1 MENIQEQEVLI
12 ARNNETGQVGAVV
25 GQNPDGTPQMADAKT
40 AKLSDL
46 VKFNKGQNPL
56 EAFISN
62 FIRQAQ
68 NPSLFG
74 FFKLPADRYDAIAPA
89 MADLIQDPAAN
100 GEMLKPYEV
109 DMTAVSQ
116 TQAQKPETPA
126 QVEATETEQTQ
137 VQEPATPTQT
147 EATET
152 EQKQTAQTEAQST
165 GIRKTPVDVNMIDW
179 VTIEKQW
186 GIRREDLE
194 QSGALQ
200 PMLYNHKSPQLFT
213 VTPQFGDEKF
223 SIDARLSFSQNPDG
237 TFGLVPHFI
246 KNEPKLDEA
255 FRGYEFSK
263 DDKEQLLK
271 TGNLGKVVELADPKT
286 GEMQKCLVS
295 IDRLTNDIE
304 AIPVDKIYIKNH
316 IGKTELSMKEIGIL
330 KDGGVVRDKEIELN
344 NGRKFTSDLQYNADK
359 RDVEFVR
366 TQSLKQEHSEEKQQR
381 NTWVDSDGNPKRITK
396 WGTTHFTEQQIAD
409 YMAGRK
415 IEMVNVTDK
424 QGQPCTVYLQFDK
437 EKQRPVTEYHY
448 ADNKNVVGVAEE
460 SKTQYAVN
468 NEGKTN
474 EATKNITDPLQK
486 GQTDPKNEQQ
496 QTQQRKPKG
505 PKI

>member
-46 VKFNKGQNPL
+46 VKFNKNQNPL
-56 EAFISN
+56 EAFMSN

-68 NPSLFG
+68 NPSSFG

-109 DMTAVSQ
+109 DVQSMKQ
-116 TQAQKPETPA
+116 TQALASETPV
-126 QVEATETEQTQ
+126 QTENKETGQTQEQTESAG
-137 VQEPATPTQT
+137 V
-147 EATET
+147 
-152 EQKQTAQTEAQST
+152 
-165 GIRKTPVDVNMIDW
+165 RKTPVDVNMIDW
-179 VTIEKQW
+179 ATIEKQW

-223 SIDARLSFSQNPDG
+223 NLDARLSFRQNPDG

-246 KNEPKLDEA
+246 KNEPKLDVP
-255 FRGYEFSK
+255 FRGYEFTK
-263 DDKEQLLK
+263 EDKEQLIK
-271 TGNLGKVVELADPKT
+271 TGNLGKAVELADPKT
-286 GEMQKCLVS
+286 GEIKKCLVS

-304 AIPVDKIYIKNH
+304 AMPVDKVFIKNK

-330 KDGGVVRDKEIELN
+330 KDGGVVKGKEIELN

-366 TQSLKQEHSEEKQQR
+366 AQSLKQEQSGEKQQQQR
-381 NTWVDSDGNPKRITK
+381 NTWVDADGNPKRITK
-396 WGTTHFTEQQIAD
+396 WKETHFTEQQISD
-409 YMAGRK
+409 YMAGKK
-415 IEMVNVTDK
+415 IEVANVTDK
-424 QGQPCTVYLQFDK
+424 QGQPCTVFLQFNR

-448 ADNKNVVGVAEE
+448 ADNKKVVGVAEE

-468 NEGKTN
+468 NQGKTN

-486 GQTDPKNEQQ
+486 GQTAPKNEQQ
-496 QTQQRKPKG
+496 QARQRKPKG

>member
-25 GQNPDGTPQMADAKT
+25 GQNPDGTPKMADAKT

-46 VKFNKGQNPL
+46 VKFNKNQNPI
-56 EAFISN
+56 EAFVSN

-89 MADLIQDPAAN
+89 MADLIQDPASN
-100 GEMLKPYEV
+100 GDMLKPYEV
-109 DMTAVSQ
+109 EVNPVAQ
-116 TQAQKPETPA
+116 TQEQTPA
-126 QVEATETEQTQ
+126 QEQTTTEVQ
-137 VQEPATPTQT
+137 QEP
-147 EATET
+147 EAEPKP
-152 EQKQTAQTEAQST
+152 EQESVQASQEVTTTAA
-165 GIRKTPVDVNMIDW
+165 KATPVDPNRIDW
-179 VTIEKQW
+179 ATIEQQW
-186 GIRREDLE
+186 GVKRETLE
-194 QSGALQ
+194 QSSALQ
-200 PMLYNHKSPQLFT
+200 SMLYNHKSPQLFT

-223 SIDARLSFSQNPDG
+223 TLDARLSFKEQPDG
-237 TFGLVPHFI
+237 SFTLAPHFI
-246 KNEPKLDEA
+246 KNEPKLDVP

-263 DDKEQLLK
+263 EDREQLLK

-286 GEMQKCLVS
+286 GEMKKCLVS
-295 IDRLTNDIE
+295 VDRLTNEIE
-304 AIPVDKIYIKNH
+304 AMPVDKIFIKNH

-330 KDGGVVRDKEIELN
+330 KDGGVVHGKEIELN

-366 TQSLKQEHSEEKQQR
+366 TQSLQQEQSGETQQR

-396 WGTTHFTEQQIAD
+396 WGSTHFTEQQIAD
-409 YMAGRK
+409 YMAGKK

-424 QGQPCTVYLQFDK
+424 QGQPCTVFLQFNK

-468 NEGKTN
+468 NQGKTN

-486 GQTDPKNEQQ
+486 GQTAPKNEQQ
-496 QTQQRKPKG
+496 QAQQRKLKG
-505 PKI
+505 PKV

>member
-25 GQNPDGTPQMADAKT
+25 GQNPDGTPQMADSKT
-40 AKLSDL
+40 AKLSNL

-109 DMTAVSQ
+109 DVNAMSQ
-116 TQAQKPETPA
+116 TQAQATETPA
-126 QVEATETEQTQ
+126 QPDVKELEQTQ
-137 VQEPATPTQT
+137 AQTQE
-147 EATET
+147 EL
-152 EQKQTAQTEAQST
+152 QTA
-165 GIRKTPVDVNMIDW
+165 GIKRTPVDVSKIDW
-179 VTIEKQW
+179 ATIEKQW
-186 GIRREDLE
+186 GIKRENLE

-223 SIDARLSFSQNPDG
+223 NLDARLSFKQNPDG

-246 KNEPKLDEA
+246 KNEPKLDET

-263 DDKEQLLK
+263 EDKEQLLK

-286 GEMQKCLVS
+286 GEMKKCLVS

-304 AIPVDKIYIKNH
+304 AMPVDKIFIKNQ
-316 IGKTELSMKEIGIL
+316 IGKTALSMKEIGIL
-330 KDGGVVRDKEIELN
+330 KDGGVVRGKEIELN

-366 TQSLKQEHSEEKQQR
+366 TQSLKQEQSGEKQQYQR
-381 NTWVDSDGNPKRITK
+381 NSWVDADGNPKRITK
-396 WGTTHFTEQQIAD
+396 WKDTHFTEQQIAD
-409 YMAGRK
+409 YMAGKK
-415 IEMVNVTDK
+415 IEVANVTDK
-424 QGQPCTVYLQFDK
+424 QGQPCTVFLQFDK

-448 ADNKNVVGVAEE
+448 ADNKKVVGVAEE

-468 NEGKTN
+468 NQGKTN

-486 GQTDPKNEQQ
+486 GQTAPKNEQQ

-505 PKI
+505 PNI

>member
-74 FFKLPADRYDAIAPA
+74 FFKLPADRYDSIAPA

-109 DMTAVSQ
+109 DVTAMSQ
-116 TQAQKPETPA
+116 TQAQATETPA
-126 QVEATETEQTQ
+126 QPEVKEPEQTQ
-137 VQEPATPTQT
+137 TQEETQ
-147 EATET
+147 A
-152 EQKQTAQTEAQST
+152 T
-165 GIRKTPVDVNMIDW
+165 GIKRTPVDVNMIDW
-179 VTIEKQW
+179 ATIEKQW
-186 GIRREDLE
+186 GIKREDLE

-223 SIDARLSFSQNPDG
+223 NLDARLSFKQNPDG

-246 KNEPKLDEA
+246 KNEPKLDET

-263 DDKEQLLK
+263 EDKEQLLK

-286 GEMQKCLVS
+286 GEMKKCLVS

-304 AIPVDKIYIKNH
+304 AMPVDKIFIKNQ

-330 KDGGVVRDKEIELN
+330 KDGGVVRGKEIELN

-366 TQSLKQEHSEEKQQR
+366 TQSLKQEQSGEQQQQQR
-381 NTWVDSDGNPKRITK
+381 NTWVDADGNPKRITK
-396 WGTTHFTEQQIAD
+396 WKDTHFTEQQIAD
-409 YMAGRK
+409 YMAGKK
-415 IEMVNVTDK
+415 IEVVNVTDK
-424 QGQPCTVYLQFDK
+424 QGQPCTVFIQFDK

-448 ADNKNVVGVAEE
+448 ADNKKVVGVAEE

-468 NEGKTN
+468 NQGKTN

-486 GQTDPKNEQQ
+486 GQTAPKNEQQ
-496 QTQQRKPKG
+496 QAQQRKPKG

>member
-74 FFKLPADRYDAIAPA
+74 FFKLPADRYDSIAPA
-89 MADLIQDPAAN
+89 MADLIQDPEAN

-109 DMTAVSQ
+109 DVTAMSQ
-116 TQAQKPETPA
+116 TQAQATETPA
-126 QVEATETEQTQ
+126 QPEVKEQEQTQ
-137 VQEPATPTQT
+137 
-147 EATET
+147 
-152 EQKQTAQTEAQST
+152 AQTQEESQPA
-165 GIRKTPVDVNMIDW
+165 GIKRTPVDVSKIDW
-179 VTIEKQW
+179 ATIEKQW
-186 GIRREDLE
+186 GIKREDLE

-223 SIDARLSFSQNPDG
+223 NLDARLSFKQNPDG

-246 KNEPKLDEA
+246 KNEPKLDET
-255 FRGYEFSK
+255 FRGYEFTK
-263 DDKEQLLK
+263 EDKEQLLK

-286 GEMQKCLVS
+286 GEMKKCLVS

-304 AIPVDKIYIKNH
+304 AMPVDKIFIKNQ
-316 IGKTELSMKEIGIL
+316 IGKTALSMKEIGIL
-330 KDGGVVRDKEIELN
+330 KDGGVVRGKEIELN

-366 TQSLKQEHSEEKQQR
+366 TQSLKQEQSGEQQQQQR
-381 NTWVDSDGNPKRITK
+381 NTWVDADGNPKRITK
-396 WGTTHFTEQQIAD
+396 WKDTHFTEQQIAD
-409 YMAGRK
+409 YMAGKK
-415 IEMVNVTDK
+415 IEVANVTDK
-424 QGQPCTVYLQFDK
+424 QGQPCTVFLQFDK

-448 ADNKNVVGVAEE
+448 ADNNKVVGVAEE

-468 NEGKTN
+468 NQGKTN

-486 GQTDPKNEQQ
+486 GQTAPKNEQQ
-496 QTQQRKPKG
+496 QAQQRKPKG